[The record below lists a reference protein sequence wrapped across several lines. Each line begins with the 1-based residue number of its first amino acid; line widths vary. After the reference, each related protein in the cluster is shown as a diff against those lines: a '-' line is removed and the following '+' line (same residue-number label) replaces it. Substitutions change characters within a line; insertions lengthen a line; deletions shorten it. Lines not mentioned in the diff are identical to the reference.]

1 MKKKKTKLIV
11 IIFVLVVFAAVLFN
25 MNRLKTIEAG
35 IDALAQSEVEYI
47 VEKGNI
53 EVAVTGSSSVTP
65 ADKRTVKSEID
76 GSVDSIFVT
85 EGDLVE
91 KNQILIALKSF

>member
-53 EVAVTGSSSVTP
+53 EVLQCYTC
-65 ADKRTVKSEID
+65 R
-76 GSVDSIFVT
+76 
-85 EGDLVE
+85 
-91 KNQILIALKSF
+91 